1 MGRRRSGPSPTVRFR
16 AVHLSVRSL
25 VVLLTIGGALAPVRG
40 QSPVFTDIT
49 AAAGVTFVHDNG
61 AAGEL
66 HLPEVIGPGGALFD
80 YDNDGDLDLF
90 AVQGSPL
97 RPVAGSSP
105 RSRLFR
111 NDGGPSGIRFTDVTE
126 ASGLNVTGYGMGAA
140 TGDID
145 NDGWVDLY
153 VTALGATRLLR
164 NNRNGTFSDIT
175 AKSGTGNDGWTTS
188 ASFLDFDR
196 DGWLDLY
203 VASYVNFR
211 LDMKRECFSAASAR
225 DYCTPSV
232 YEPLRDRLWRNNGNA
247 TFTDVSVRAGIAGG
261 GSTRQDPPYAAGRG
275 LGVLATDVN
284 SDGWTDL
291 YVANDGDPNH
301 LWINQRNGTFRDEAL
316 LSGVAVSRSGQPQGS
331 MGIDAG
337 DIDGDGDE
345 ELFVTNL
352 DNEGNALYL
361 NVGGGLFEERTVERG
376 LFALGF
382 TGFGTRFVDYDNDG
396 WLDLVVANGAV
407 RHMTS
412 QVRRG
417 DRYPLRQRNQLFR
430 NQSGRY
436 ADVSGASGV
445 AFTALQV
452 ARGAAV
458 GDLDND
464 GDSDLVVF
472 GNNGPLTI
480 HRNDSGHRRH
490 WLGVRVLDGRAPR
503 DALQARVTLTGGR
516 RPLVRR
522 VQVDG
527 SYCAASDPR
536 VIFGLGDTTAP
547 QRLRVQWDNG
557 RTEEFRGLA
566 VDRYW
571 ILEPGKPPRAA
582 K

>member
-1 MGRRRSGPSPTVRFR
+1 VHVSAR
-16 AVHLSVRSL
+16 AL
-25 VVLLTIGGALAPVRG
+25 VVLLAIGGALTPVRG

-49 AAAGVTFVHDNG
+49 AAAGVSFVHVNG
-61 AAGEL
+61 ASGGL

-90 AVQGSPL
+90 AVQGSTLSRSAPGE
-97 RPVAGSSP
+97 AP

-111 NDGGPSGIRFTDVTE
+111 NDGSSPRIRFTDVTD
-126 ASGLNVTGYGMGAA
+126 ASGLDVTGYGMGAA

-145 NDGWVDLY
+145 NDGWADLY
-153 VTALGATRLLR
+153 VTALGAARLLR
-164 NNRNGTFSDIT
+164 NNRDGTFSDIT
-175 AKSGTGNDGWTTS
+175 AKSGTGSDGWTTS

-211 LDMKRECFSAASAR
+211 PDMKRECFSAASVR

-232 YEPLRDRLWRNNGNA
+232 YEPLRDRLWRNNGNG
-247 TFTDVSVRAGIAGG
+247 TFADVSARSGIPLA
-261 GSTRQDPPYAAGRG
+261 AAGRG
-275 LGVLATDVN
+275 LGVLATDIN
-284 SDGWTDL
+284 GDGWTDL

-301 LWINQRNGTFRDEAL
+301 LWINQRNGTFRDEGL
-316 LSGVAVSRSGQPQGS
+316 LAGVAVSRSGQPQGS
-331 MGIDAG
+331 MGVDAG

-361 NVGGGLFEERTVERG
+361 NVGGGLFEERTIERG

-396 WLDLVVANGAV
+396 WLDVVVANGAV
-407 RHMTS
+407 RHMAT

-417 DRYPLRQRNQLFR
+417 DPYPLRQRNQLFR
-430 NQSGRY
+430 NHNGRY
-436 ADVSGASGV
+436 EDVSAASGP
-445 AFTALQV
+445 AFTTLQV
-452 ARGAAV
+452 ARGAAI

-480 HRNDSGHRRH
+480 HRNDSTPRRH
-490 WLGVRVLDGRAPR
+490 WLGIRVLDGRSPR

-527 SYCAASDPR
+527 SYCASSDPR
-536 VIFGLGDTTAP
+536 VIFGLGETTAP
-547 QRLRVQWDNG
+547 QRVRVQWDNG
-557 RTEEFRGLA
+557 RTEEFSGLA

-571 ILEPGKPPRAA
+571 ILEPGKPPRAVR
-582 K
+582 